1 MLHLGFGR
9 GAVDHRLRSGQLQ
22 RIHPGVY
29 IVGPGPP
36 NQRGRWFAALLATR
50 PDTAL
55 SHLSSAAYR
64 GLSAEGRLIHVTTT
78 RRSARKLRG
87 VTVHRARRLDPADI
101 TRIDDLPV
109 TSLARTFVDLAETEP
124 YNRLEKIFEEADRRR
139 MLDLDGIGACMMR
152 NPGRRGLGPLTR
164 LLDDY
169 LAVGHA
175 NEGLERLF
183 QRFLA
188 EEGFPRPQTNVL
200 VAGLLVDCHWP
211 EHNLVVELDSRD
223 FHSHWAQGERDRVR
237 DGTLLRAGV
246 PSLRVT
252 NRRITRERGE
262 LVADLASQLR
272 RP

>member
-1 MLHLGFGR
+1 MPDVGRSAHVVHASGDPGRRGEPALVRERRLVSLAARQHRAVGHDQMLHLGFGR

-29 IVGPGPP
+29 IVDHGPP

-124 YNRLEKIFEEADRRR
+124 YHRLEKIFEEADRRR
-139 MLDLDGIGACMMR
+139 MLDPMGSA
-152 NPGRRGLGPLTR
+152 P
-164 LLDDY
+164 
-169 LAVGHA
+169 A
-175 NEGLERLF
+175 
-183 QRFLA
+183 
-188 EEGFPRPQTNVL
+188 
-200 VAGLLVDCHWP
+200 
-211 EHNLVVELDSRD
+211 
-223 FHSHWAQGERDRVR
+223 
-237 DGTLLRAGV
+237 
-246 PSLRVT
+246 
-252 NRRITRERGE
+252 
-262 LVADLASQLR
+262 
-272 RP
+272 